1 MLFVTGKDQGSLKIK
16 WANELF
22 RKLGIRTP
30 SNINYWYFIL
40 RLKVACFFMFQMI
53 SLKWMK
59 PFDWR
64 RVYAPITFKTT
75 MIYL

>member
-59 PFDWR
+59 PLT
-64 RVYAPITFKTT
+64 TFFWLETSLCPNY
-75 MIYL
+75 I